1 MKTKSFLSLLNK
13 SRISSVILFSLAL
26 MLLVFSCPL
35 KRLLTLPATHTSAI
49 RTNQTNQPEKNN
61 PDQDN
66 GINSCSVKKDGQ
78 LVKLTVSKE
87 IKSFPRVLSNHNFH
101 YGSFSNPY
109 YLTATIGRFKTGN
122 SVFFSLPLFL
132 RHSSLL
138 I

>member
-1 MKTKSFLSLLNK
+1 MKTKSFLALLNK

-35 KRLLTLPATHTSAI
+35 KKLITHQSAHTSAI
-49 RTNQTNQPEKNN
+49 RANQPNHRENN
-61 PDQDN
+61 DPDQDN

-78 LVKLTVSKE
+78 IVKSTVSKE
-87 IKSFPRVLSNHNFH
+87 IKSFPRVLSNHNLH

-109 YLTATIGRFKTGN
+109 YLAATIGRFKTGN